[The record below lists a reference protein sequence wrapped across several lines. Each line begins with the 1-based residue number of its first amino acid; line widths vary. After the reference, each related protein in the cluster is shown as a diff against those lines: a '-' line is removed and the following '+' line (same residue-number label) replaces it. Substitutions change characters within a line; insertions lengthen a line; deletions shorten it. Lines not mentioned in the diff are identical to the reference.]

1 MLISVVPLPKST
13 KTTPSCFSSLFKT
26 ELAVAKELKYT
37 FPFFKC
43 FVSADFKHCVN
54 KSFLLGFAEM
64 KTKSAWIFCP
74 ICPIGSKVSGKLPT
88 LKPIGKVCKTQ
99 GFLSANVR
107 FASSK
112 RLITSLL
119 ETGSLSFLR
128 SFDRLKGCTLMCDPD
143 KFEAKKCSEFFPSKT
158 CEIWFIASEI
168 AAVVLLIL
176 TISPFNTLFVLTD
189 EPVAK
194 ISNLPRSFCFPAI
207 ALT

>member
-1 MLISVVPLPKST
+1 M
-13 KTTPSCFSSLFKT
+13 
-26 ELAVAKELKYT
+26 
-37 FPFFKC
+37 
-43 FVSADFKHCVN
+43 
-54 KSFLLGFAEM
+54 
-64 KTKSAWIFCP
+64 
-74 ICPIGSKVSGKLPT
+74 GSNVSGKLPT

-119 ETGSLSFLR
+119 ETASLSFLR
-128 SFDRLKGCTLMCDPD
+128 SLDKLKGCTLMCEPD
-143 KFEAKKCSEFFPSKT
+143 KLEAKKCSEFLPSKT

-176 TISPFNTLFVLTD
+176 TISPFSTLLLFTAD
-189 EPVAK
+189 PVAK
-194 ISNLPRSFCFPAI
+194 TSNLPRSFCFPAM